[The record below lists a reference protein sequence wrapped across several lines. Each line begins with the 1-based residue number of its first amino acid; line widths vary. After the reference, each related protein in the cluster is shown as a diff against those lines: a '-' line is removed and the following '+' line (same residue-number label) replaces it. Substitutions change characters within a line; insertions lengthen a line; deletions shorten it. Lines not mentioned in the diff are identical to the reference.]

1 MTVECYLIMDNTA
14 QTQVNSQ
21 SSDVSGSA
29 SSPQTLQSSLAQ
41 PVAAPVSND
50 PNQIVEKLKQK
61 VAGAQLPVDVL
72 EKIHDELMRVEL
84 VFKTKEFNPELDRQ
98 IKYIEFICELPWN
111 KVGTD
116 NLDLN
121 HAKTVLE
128 KNHYGLQPLK
138 ARILEYLSIL
148 ILNKQKGLQPKQP
161 ILAFVGLAGSGKT
174 TIAFSIAEALGRPI
188 IRIPF
193 GGLGSALQLRG
204 ESRVKSEAEPG
215 MIAKAMKKAQVKNPV
230 ILIDEIDRVTES
242 ARTDIM
248 GVLIELLDPEQN
260 MAFTDH
266 YVGFPFD
273 LSQVLFVATAN
284 NTGNIATAVLD
295 RLELIEMPFYTD
307 EQKTVIGRDYLL
319 PEALKNA
326 GLDPNLVQI
335 SPQMWE
341 SIVRPLGFDG
351 GIRSLKRNIVN
362 MTGKIARMVVEGNK
376 GPFVINEQNLQQ
388 YLNV

>member
-1 MTVECYLIMDNTA
+1 MFHFVQHDNVIMDNTA
-14 QTQVNSQ
+14 QQ
-21 SSDVSGSA
+21 SSNN
-29 SSPQTLQSSLAQ
+29 Q
-41 PVAAPVSND
+41 PVSNPVSPTSATQN
-50 PNQIVEKLKQK
+50 PNQIVDKLKAK
-61 VAGAQLPVDVL
+61 VVAAQLPADVL
-72 EKIHDELMRVEL
+72 EKIDDEVARIEL
-84 VFKTKEFNPELDRQ
+84 VFKTKDFNPELDRQ
-98 IKYIEFICELPWN
+98 INYINFICELPWN
-111 KVGTD
+111 KAGQD

-121 HAKTVLE
+121 HAKEVLQ
-128 KNHYGLQPLK
+128 KNHYGLEPLK

-148 ILNKQKGLQPKQP
+148 ILNKQKGLTPKQP
-161 ILAFVGLAGSGKT
+161 VLAFVGLAGSGKT

-204 ESRVKSEAEPG
+204 ESRVKTEAEPG

-284 NTGNIATAVLD
+284 NTGNVATAVLD

-307 EQKTVIGRDYLL
+307 EQKTVIGKNYLL
-319 PEALKNA
+319 PDALKNA
-326 GLDPNLVQI
+326 GLDPALVQI
-335 SPQMWE
+335 SPEMWNQ
-341 SIVRPLGFDG
+341 IVRPLGFDG
-351 GIRSLKRNIVN
+351 GIRSLKRNITN

-376 GPFVINEQNLQQ
+376 GPFIINETNLQQ
-388 YLNV
+388 YLNI